1 MAFGD
6 HWEWRGFGD
15 LKNAIQDQIQ
25 QLTPKYGAGINVTD
39 QYLWVP
45 ACKVNVKVR
54 EKDLKFKYL
63 LDKADGGFER
73 WKEDE
78 KDNYPF
84 PLNAAVLAQLE
95 KALATAIPAD
105 IYGKTVDTSDSLIDL
120 LPRCTPP
127 VTCVAIKKFRLT
139 YVYPIEGAEILV
151 ELAEIENV
159 EIDGQQQRR
168 TLTSV
173 SLESADVGMMRTVRD
188 TLGLPDSLQVKGY
201 LQLIEEMVQT
211 HP

>member
-15 LKNAIQDQIQ
+15 LNNVIRNQIQ
-25 QLTPKYGAGINVTD
+25 QLTSKYGAGINVTD
-39 QYLWVP
+39 QYLWAP
-45 ACKVNVKVR
+45 GSKVNVKVR

-63 LDKADGGFER
+63 LDEADGGFER
-73 WKEDE
+73 WVENE
-78 KDNYPF
+78 KDNHPF

-95 KALATAIPAD
+95 KALGTAIPED
-105 IYGKTVDTSDSLIDL
+105 ISGKTVDTSDSLIDL
-120 LPRCTPP
+120 FPRFTPP
-127 VTCVAIKKFRLT
+127 VTCVAIQKFRT
-139 YVYPIEGAEILV
+139 AYIFPIEGAEILI

-168 TLTSV
+168 TFTSV
-173 SLESADVGMMRTVRD
+173 SLEGPDVGMLRTVRD

-211 HP
+211 YP